1 MSALLYKLPVYIV
14 LFLFINPV
22 IAQEINNPLII
33 QRLNGDV
40 KIDGIVNDQAWQEI
54 EPLPL
59 TMHWPNY
66 KGQITEESEIRIAYD
81 DQYLYLSAICYD
93 SSPEDI
99 QDISFARDEISQK
112 LDAVVLMLDP
122 YDDNE
127 NTVLF
132 LSSPTGSRTD
142 FTIIND
148 AQGDN
153 FFSTS
158 WNSYWVAES
167 NKTEEGWQ
175 TEMRIPFSSLRFQ
188 VTNDE
193 VEMGLGVYRYVA
205 RKREMNMF
213 PAIAPD
219 WGFWSFAKA
228 SQMQTVKFSQVQNK
242 RPWYT
247 TPYLLLGT
255 GYHHDTN
262 DQGEYQ
268 SYNDNNIQVGL
279 DVQHAFSDNL
289 NADFS
294 INTDFA
300 QVEADAQVI
309 NLSRFSLFFPEK
321 RRFFLE
327 RASTFDFKYELN
339 NNMFYSRRIGI
350 EDSEMIPLYGG
361 VRLVGRVDKWDLGL
375 INMQSRPKDEF
386 LSENFGVFR
395 FRRNIINQRSYAG
408 GMFTSRIDTKG
419 NQNFTYG
426 ADAIINV
433 FKQDYVQVNLAQTYE
448 SNDTTGASALNRSR
462 MYFMWENRVQN
473 GFGYKFSYSRV
484 GNNYNPG
491 IGFERRFNFSQFGDN
506 IFYTWFAPE
515 TSRLRQTTI
524 TLLGNASFNNSTS
537 RLETYTYGLSARW
550 DWNRNA
556 SLNVGYENFFDRVPE
571 DFNLSENITITAAE
585 YTNRTASINYSTA
598 PVGLFIVGLGGETGT
613 FYGGNLI
620 AGNINPQIVFSKYF
634 QLSAFYQYTQI
645 EFANVNEAFISH
657 LARLNMS
664 GAINVKWSMSAFVQY
679 NSLNNL
685 GSINYRLRWNPVDG
699 NDLYLV
705 YNEVL
710 NTNPTIEIP
719 NLPTSDSRS
728 IMLKYIH
735 TFQL

>member
-1 MSALLYKLPVYIV
+1 MKIRSST
-14 LFLFINPV
+14 FLISFILSWLISPV
-22 IAQEINNPLII
+22 IAQNINNSLTI
-33 QRLNGDV
+33 QRLTSDIKV
-40 KIDGIVNDQAWQEI
+40 DGSVDDTAWQEI
-54 EPLPL
+54 EPLSL
-59 TMHWPNY
+59 TMHWPNF
-66 KGQITEESEIRIAYD
+66 KGQITEDSEIRIAYD
-81 DQYLYLSAICYD
+81 DQYLYMSAICYD
-93 SSPEDI
+93 SSPEEI
-99 QDISFARDEISQK
+99 QDISFTRDEISQK
-112 LDAVVLMLDP
+112 MDAVVLMLDP

-132 LSSPTGSRTD
+132 MVSATGSRTD
-142 FTIIND
+142 FTIKND

-158 WNSYWVAES
+158 WNSYWIAES
-167 NKTEEGWQ
+167 RIIDNGWQ
-175 TEMRIPFSSLRFQ
+175 AEIRIPFSSLRFQ
-188 VTNDE
+188 VNDDG
-193 VEMGLGVYRYVA
+193 VEMGLGAYRYLA
-205 RKREMNMF
+205 RKRELNVF

-219 WGFWSFAKA
+219 WGFWSFSKA
-228 SQMQTVKFSQVQNK
+228 SQMQTVNFEGIENK

-247 TPYLLLGT
+247 SPYVLLGT

-262 DQGEYQ
+262 EQGDYE

-289 NADFS
+289 NADFT

-327 RASTFDFKYELN
+327 RASTFDFKLEGN

-350 EDSEMIPLYGG
+350 QDGEMIPLFGG

-375 INMQSRPKDEF
+375 INMQSRSKSDF

-408 GMFTSRIDTKG
+408 GMFTSKIDTDG
-419 NQNFTYG
+419 NQNYTYG

-433 FKQDYVQVNLAQTYE
+433 VKQDYLQVNIAQTYE
-448 SNDTTGASALNRSR
+448 SSDTTGASALERSR
-462 MYFMWENRVQN
+462 MYLMWENRIQN

-515 TSRLRQTTI
+515 ESQLRQTTI
-524 TLLGNASFNNSTS
+524 SLIGNASFNNSTTN
-537 RLETYTYGLSARW
+537 LETYTYGIAARW

-556 SLNVGYENFFDRVPE
+556 SLNIGYENFFDNVPD
-571 DFNLSENITITAAE
+571 DFNLSDDITITTGE
-585 YTNRTASINYSTA
+585 YTNRTASVNYSTA
-598 PVGLFIVGLGGETGT
+598 PVGLFILGMGGQVGS
-613 FYGGNLI
+613 FYGGDLV
-620 AGNINPQIVFSKYF
+620 AGSINPQVVFSKYF
-634 QLSAFYQYTQI
+634 QLSAFYQYTKI
-645 EFANVNEAFISH
+645 NFTNLNEEFTSH
-657 LARLNMS
+657 LARLNLG

-679 NSLNNL
+679 NSLSNL

-699 NDLYLV
+699 NDLYFV
-705 YNEVL
+705 YNELL

-728 IMLKYIH
+728 ILLKYIH